1 MELFSLK
8 GKVALVTGGTKGIGR
23 AIARALGEAGAAVAV
38 ASRDAERCK
47 EAETAL
53 SADGVKAKGIPCNVS
68 HIDTL
73 PALVESVERALGPID
88 VLIGNAAV
96 NPHYGPMTEIP
107 ESAFDKIIT
116 ANVKANLWL
125 ARLVLPGMVAKGGGA
140 IVFLSSIA
148 ALRGTDDIGTYGAS
162 KAALG
167 AIARNLAVRW
177 GAKGVRVNCIAPG
190 LVKTDFARALWE
202 DPAKAKSAGEAYPMG
217 RLGEPEDI
225 AGAAVFLAA
234 RAGAWITGQTIVV
247 DGGMTI
253 AGTGRGL

>member
-1 MELFSLK
+1 MELFSLA

-23 AIARALGEAGAAVAV
+23 AIALRLAEAGASVAV
-38 ASRDAERCK
+38 ASRDVERCK
-47 EAETAL
+47 KTAEAIAATGAR
-53 SADGVKAKGIPCNVS
+53 AAGIPCNVS
-68 HIDTL
+68 HIDKL
-73 PALVESVERALGPID
+73 PGLVAAVERALGGID
-88 VLIGNAAV
+88 VLVGNAAV

-107 ESAFDKIIT
+107 ESAFDKIFT

-125 ARLVLPGMVAKGGGA
+125 ARLVIPGMVARGGGA

-148 ALRGTDDIGTYGAS
+148 ALSGTDDIGTYGAS

-167 AIARNLAVRW
+167 AMARSLAVRW
-177 GAKGVRVNCIAPG
+177 GAKGIRVNCIAPG
-190 LVKTDFARALWE
+190 LVRTDFARALWD
-202 DPAKAKSAGEAYPMG
+202 DPEKSRAAAEAYPMG
-217 RLGEPEDI
+217 RLGEPDDI

-234 RAGAWITGQTIVV
+234 RAGAWVTGQTIVI